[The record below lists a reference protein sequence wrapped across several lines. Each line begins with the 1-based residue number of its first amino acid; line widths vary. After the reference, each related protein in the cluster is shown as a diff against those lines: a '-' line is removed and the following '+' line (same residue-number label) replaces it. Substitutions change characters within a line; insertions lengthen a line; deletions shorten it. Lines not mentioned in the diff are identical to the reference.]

1 MAFRRKGQDQN
12 GLREARVRSER
23 RGLLQMS
30 IQAGDDMGL
39 DRWWQTRE
47 KMAQG
52 LFRRGAHQ
60 DWGLDVGRG

>member
-1 MAFRRKGQDQN
+1 MAFRRKGQDKN
-12 GLREARVRSER
+12 GLREARAREGAVAG

-39 DRWWQTRE
+39 DRWWQRRE

-52 LFRRGAHQ
+52 LFRRWAHQ
-60 DWGLDVGRG
+60 D